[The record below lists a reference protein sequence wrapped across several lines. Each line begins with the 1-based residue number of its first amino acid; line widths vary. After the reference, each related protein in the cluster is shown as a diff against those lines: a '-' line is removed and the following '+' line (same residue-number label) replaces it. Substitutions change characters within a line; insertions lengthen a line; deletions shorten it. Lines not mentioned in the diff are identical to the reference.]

1 MLKHL
6 THIFSENKK
15 VRSLMLITVICTKL
29 IYDLSN
35 GSTINMIFE
44 VKFGG
49 LELSVTITKPLFLS

>member
-1 MLKHL
+1 
-6 THIFSENKK
+6 
-15 VRSLMLITVICTKL
+15 MLITVICTKL